1 MEVSESTITF
11 PQLKKWNTIMA
22 AAHGIQGT
30 VMLLLAFIVDEYE
43 NFTFTLTTNNTS
55 FAQRETFELEYGGVL
70 VASFLLMSSLAHFL
84 IAFPLYERYTQ
95 NLERKMNPFRWFEY
109 ALSSSVMVILIA
121 MLFGVLDVWTLI
133 IVFFANAAMNLFG
146 YSMELQNQ
154 NSSEVNW
161 MNYIFG
167 WFIGLAPWIIIS
179 AYYFDISSAL
189 PDDLDWVPFV
199 YVAMIIAFMSFA
211 VNMGLQYAKVGPW
224 VDYLYGERMYQILS
238 LVAKTFMAW
247 YVFFGV
253 FTAATF

>member
-1 MEVSESTITF
+1 
-11 PQLKKWNTIMA
+11 MA

-43 NFTFTLTTNNTS
+43 DFTFTLTTNNTS
-55 FAQRETFELEYGGVL
+55 FAQQETFELEYGGVL